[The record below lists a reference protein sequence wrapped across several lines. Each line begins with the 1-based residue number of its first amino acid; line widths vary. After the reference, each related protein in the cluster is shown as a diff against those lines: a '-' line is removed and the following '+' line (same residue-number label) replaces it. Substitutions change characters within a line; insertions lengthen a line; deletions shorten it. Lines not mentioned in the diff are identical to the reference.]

1 MRNLISSLLLPAL
14 LVAFPFW
21 QTPATAQQSSSGPPL
36 PRFASLRANVVNLRT
51 GPGKRYP
58 VEWVFKRQGL
68 PVEVIAEF
76 ETWRKVRDWE
86 GTVGWVHQRMLS
98 GRRYA
103 VVIDAVQTMR
113 GAPDDT
119 AAAVALVEQGVVTE
133 VTRCREGQSW
143 CRVEAAGYEGWLK
156 RRELWGV
163 NPKEAIK

>member
-1 MRNLISSLLLPAL
+1 M
-14 LVAFPFW
+14 
-21 QTPATAQQSSSGPPL
+21 
-36 PRFASLRANVVNLRT
+36 
-51 GPGKRYP
+51 
-58 VEWVFKRQGL
+58 EWVFKRQGL

-113 GAPDDT
+113 GEPDDG
-119 AAAVALVEQGVVTE
+119 AAAVALVEQGVVTK

-143 CRVEAAGYEGWLK
+143 CRVEAAVEPGYPCPKCQAMALLELAGAWWMCTNCGTLRTRW
-156 RRELWGV
+156 RRDD
-163 NPKEAIK
+163 PRRFT